1 MKILR
6 LDSVGG
12 ASGDMLLG
20 VFFALGVEPEKL
32 QHALAGLLPEP
43 FSLRADAV
51 CENGITGIRASV
63 ELAEPEGHCHR
74 TLADIRKILQDS
86 SLPEAVKEQAVG
98 VFTLLAEAE
107 GKIHGKLPEEVAFH
121 EVGAVDSIVDI
132 AGCCLAWP
140 WLGLDALELSPL
152 PLGHGVMRCAHGIM
166 PIPAPATAL
175 LFQSCQLPAAA
186 DDEPFELVTP
196 TGAALLG
203 YWPKT
208 IPRGQHVIAATGNSF
223 GKRRLLNRP
232 NLLRGMILEESS
244 GNGGDTVWELE
255 CDVDDTTPEILGAA
269 AAELLTAGA
278 LDVTQTPVFMKKQ
291 RSGTRL
297 SLLVRPEDR
306 EAFLRRIFALT
317 STFGIRERQVK
328 RSILHRRLETVSTPY
343 GAVKIKIGSWKGE
356 DLTASPEFSDCQRL
370 AEESGVSVK
379 LIYAEAQGVAAKIIQ
394 NDGQITGK

>member
-20 VFFALGVEPEKL
+20 VFFALGVDPEKL
-32 QHALAGLLPEP
+32 QNALAGLLPES

-74 TLADIRKILQDS
+74 TLADIRLILQKS
-86 SLPEAVKEQAVG
+86 SLPDPVKEQAIG
-98 VFTLLAEAE
+98 GFTLLAEAE
-107 GKIHGKLPEEVAFH
+107 GKIHGKSPEDVAFH
-121 EVGAVDSIVDI
+121 EVGAADSVIDI
-132 AGCCLAWP
+132 AGCCLAWH

-175 LFQSCQLPAAA
+175 LFQSCQLPIAA

-203 YWPKT
+203 YFPKIVRRRNST
-208 IPRGQHVIAATGNSF
+208 ISAAGNSF

-232 NLLRGMILEESS
+232 NLLRGMILQESAAEET
-244 GNGGDTVWELE
+244 DTVLELE
-255 CDVDDTTPEILGAA
+255 CDVDDTTPEILGAT
-269 AAELLTAGA
+269 AAELLAAGA

-291 RSGTRL
+291 RCGTRL
-297 SLLVRPEDR
+297 SLLIRREDR
-306 EAFLRRIFALT
+306 EMFLQKIFALT
-317 STFGIRERQVK
+317 STFGIREREVQ
-328 RSILHRRLETVSTPY
+328 RSILSRRIEKFSTPY
-343 GAVKIKIGSWKGE
+343 GAVSIKIGSWKGA

-370 AEESGVSVK
+370 AEQTGVSVK
-379 LIYAEAQGVAAKIIQ
+379 LIYAAAQGVAADFLR
-394 NDGQITGK
+394 NDGKVTGK